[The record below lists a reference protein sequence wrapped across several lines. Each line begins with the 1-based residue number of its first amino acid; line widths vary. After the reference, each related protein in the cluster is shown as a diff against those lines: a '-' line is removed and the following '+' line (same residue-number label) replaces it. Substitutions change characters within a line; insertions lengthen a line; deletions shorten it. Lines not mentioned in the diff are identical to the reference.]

1 MSFKVRNFRS
11 KCGSIDEANYYWREH
26 NFKELDHQVNA
37 NNDDNETNDSLSLI
51 ENNRQSI
58 LQTLEVNST
67 VNRTNSSTNADE
79 YLQPNIDASGYNVS
93 IEDINVLSRRK
104 KSSLKNS
111 IYKIQNVRKYCDC
124 IFVRLFYIMVPAF
137 RIYISSCIY
146 DESLFI
152 IVYTCSAVIVLDLV
166 YALWKRDA
174 LDYYW
179 YFYTTLF
186 TLFIVYHCFFFNLK
200 THITIFR
207 FPFFWLVIKKEDFSI
222 Q

>member
-26 NFKELDHQVNA
+26 NLKEVDHQVNN

-51 ENNRQSI
+51 ENNRQSL

-67 VNRTNSSTNADE
+67 VNRTHSSNSMQKLALTTNPDE

-104 KSSLKNS
+104 KSSLKKS

-179 YFYTTLF
+179 YFYTSLF
-186 TLFIVYHCFFFNLK
+186 TLFIVLFFLFKDAILL
-200 THITIFR
+200 F
-207 FPFFWLVIKKEDFSI
+207 LDFHSFGLL
-222 Q
+222 

>member
-26 NFKELDHQVNA
+26 NFKEVDHQVNA

-51 ENNRQSI
+51 ENTRQTI
-58 LQTLEVNST
+58 LHNLSALEVNST
-67 VNRTNSSTNADE
+67 VNRAHSSNSMQKLTTNGDE

-93 IEDINVLSRRK
+93 IEDINVLSGGRNRRK

-179 YFYTTLF
+179 YFYTNRF
-186 TLFIVYHCFFFNLK
+186 TLFIVLFF
-200 THITIFR
+200 
-207 FPFFWLVIKKEDFSI
+207 
-222 Q
+222 

>member
-26 NFKELDHQVNA
+26 NFKEVDHQVNA

-51 ENNRQSI
+51 ENTRQTI
-58 LQTLEVNST
+58 LHNLSALEVNST
-67 VNRTNSSTNADE
+67 VNRAHSSNSMQKLTTNGDE

-93 IEDINVLSRRK
+93 IEDINVLSGGGNRRK

-186 TLFIVYHCFFFNLK
+186 TLFIVLFFFNLK
-200 THITIFR
+200 TQYYYF
-207 FPFFWLVIKKEDFSI
+207 
-222 Q
+222 